1 MVAGPR
7 QDPRA
12 DRSGLGAL
20 RRLTVVIA
28 LLILAA
34 LGSAARPGAR
44 LSVTGI
50 LNGRAAPVTVAFGIG
65 LAAAACLALA
75 IMARTLARLRRSG
88 RFTQAGQPATASWQR
103 TLVFLAQLAAIA
115 VLAIVLAK
123 VLSGPHVIPK
133 AHRLPKVPRARRAQG
148 GRAAPHDDM
157 TLVVALTVLAAAAA
171 MAAAVVSWWRR
182 RRTPVSPG
190 LLAGESDSPL
200 AAAVRAGSAALDTV
214 TDARRAIVSCYAAM
228 EDALATA
235 GSPRRAADTAEELLG
250 RARQDGILGTPAA
263 SQLTELFREARFS
276 PHTLGDTERDAA
288 ALALSDI
295 SRELGGRP

>member
-1 MVAGPR
+1 MAGPR

-34 LGSAARPGAR
+34 LGSAARQGAR
-44 LSVTGI
+44 LSATGI
-50 LNGRAAPVTVAFGIG
+50 LNGRAAPVTLAFGVG
-65 LAAAACLALA
+65 LVAAACLALA

-115 VLAIVLAK
+115 VLAIALAK

-133 AHRLPKVPRARRAQG
+133 AHRLPKLPRARHAQG

-171 MAAAVVSWWRR
+171 MAVAVVSWWRR

-190 LLAGESDSPL
+190 LLAGEPDSPL
-200 AAAVRAGSAALDTV
+200 AAAVRAGGAALDRV

-250 RARQDGILGTPAA
+250 RARHDGILGTPAA

-276 PHTLGDTERDAA
+276 PHMLGDTERDAA